1 MSEVAAY
8 VLGVDEG
15 RAVALLSSVLGPL
28 VCEDGNPDS
37 FRIHT
42 AGAVTVVVIPNEGML
57 EIWVHH
63 SQAWASS
70 PEFARF
76 LAAGLEC
83 TVRCDPDA
91 EAPDIDPC
99 SDALLEIDREGE
111 RIVTPT

>member
-8 VLGVDEG
+8 VLGVEEG
-15 RAVALLSSVLGPL
+15 RAVALLSTVLGPL
-28 VCEDGNPDS
+28 VREHSTPDS

-42 AGAVTVVVIPNEGML
+42 AGAVTVVVIPSEGVL

-63 SQAWASS
+63 SQAWPSS
-70 PEFARF
+70 PAFARF
-76 LAAGLEC
+76 LASGLDC
-83 TVRCDPDA
+83 TVRCDPGT
-91 EAPDIDPC
+91 EAPDIDPY

>member
-70 PEFARF
+70 PAFARF
-76 LAAGLEC
+76 LAAGLDC
-83 TVRCDPDA
+83 TVRCDPGADA
-91 EAPDIDPC
+91 PHIDPY

>member
-15 RAVALLSSVLGPL
+15 RVVALLSSALGPL
-28 VCEDGNPDS
+28 VCEDCNPDS
-37 FRIHT
+37 FRVHT
-42 AGAVTVVVIPNEGML
+42 AGAVTVVVIPNAGVL

-63 SQAWASS
+63 SQAWPSS
-70 PEFARF
+70 PAFARF

-83 TVRCDPDA
+83 TVRCDPGA